1 MKHNYTTYN
10 NFNNHLSS
18 KNITN
23 LKSSQASPIF
33 YRNNMISKINLILSA
48 PLNPLDNNIQ
58 IFYLSVHYLDLVLS
72 QKYFNLSNSINQTY
86 LPITS
91 LILSLK
97 FIGIYDNK
105 ITKFVRSIL
114 QKYKIENYTLF
125 ESQVLKCL
133 NYKLSYITPYDYI
146 CFFLSN
152 HLYKD
157 VKNLSLNILKW
168 FVNNNKF
175 ISYSS
180 LTIGFAIIKF
190 AQKLMKV
197 TLLVPSIK
205 GVNDNKEQIETLL
218 NYFHE
223 EYDVNTFKSEN
234 ESKWVDSKSLGCITH
249 REPVKSNLK
258 INVNTCI
265 TDRKH
270 ISNHHEN
277 KNNNITNNNR
287 DNYVYKKKIISR
299 NNSPYQAKLVPTK
312 TINLNKRY
320 VDNKKI
326 NLSKITKI
334 SIDNIGKLCTRYL
347 RTEV

>member
-1 MKHNYTTYN
+1 MKHNFTSYN
-10 NFNNHLSS
+10 HFNNYLSS

-33 YRNNMISKINLILSA
+33 YRNNMISKINSILSA
-48 PLNPLDNNIQ
+48 PLNPLDNNVQ

-72 QKYFNLSNSINQTY
+72 QKYFNLSNPTNQTY

-105 ITKFVRSIL
+105 ITKFVRNIL
-114 QKYKIENYTLF
+114 QKNKIENYTLF

-157 VKNLSLNILKW
+157 VKNLSLNILAW
-168 FVNNNKF
+168 FVNDNKF

-180 LTIGFAIIKF
+180 LTIGFAIIKI

-205 GVNDNKEQIETLL
+205 GINENKEQIETLL
-218 NYFHE
+218 NHLHE
-223 EYDVNTFKSEN
+223 EYDFNAFRN
-234 ESKWVDSKSLGCITH
+234 ESNWVDSKSLGCITH

-258 INVNTCI
+258 INMNMCI
-265 TDRKH
+265 IERKN
-270 ISNHHEN
+270 IYNHNEN
-277 KNNNITNNNR
+277 KNNNITNNNK
-287 DNYVYKKKIISR
+287 DNYVYKKKIVSR
-299 NNSPYQAKLVPTK
+299 NNSPYQTKIASNK
-312 TINLNKRY
+312 TINLNRRY